1 MGVLGIGLPDI
12 PVFTGMI
19 LKNIYETALQYG
31 SAMKAGK
38 EKYFILL
45 LIRGSSDLWGYMICA
60 D

>member
-31 SAMKAGK
+31 YSYESRE
-38 EKYFILL
+38 EKYFI
-45 LIRGSSDLWGYMICA
+45 A
-60 D
+60 

>member
-31 SAMKAGK
+31 YSY
-38 EKYFILL
+38 ESREENIL
-45 LIRGSSDLWGYMICA
+45 SYY
-60 D
+60 

>member
-19 LKNIYETALQYG
+19 LKNIYETALHYG
-31 SAMKAGK
+31 YSYESRE

-45 LIRGSSDLWGYMICA
+45 LIQGAISYAETL
-60 D
+60 